1 MNRLTDP
8 IARLLISVIFIA
20 AGIEKITHF
29 SSFVQSLGAMKIP
42 LPALATAV
50 TILIEI
56 GGGLAILVGWHTR
69 LVAWVQFL
77 YLIAVTLMVHNFWAA
92 PAAMRQD
99 QEIHFMKN
107 LAILGGLLFLT
118 QYGPG
123 ETAVDT
129 SRK

>member
-29 SSFVQSLGAMKIP
+29 SSFVHSLEAMKIP

-56 GGGLAILVGWHTR
+56 GGGLAILAGWHTR

-77 YLIAVTLMVHNFWAA
+77 YLIAVTVMVHNFWAA